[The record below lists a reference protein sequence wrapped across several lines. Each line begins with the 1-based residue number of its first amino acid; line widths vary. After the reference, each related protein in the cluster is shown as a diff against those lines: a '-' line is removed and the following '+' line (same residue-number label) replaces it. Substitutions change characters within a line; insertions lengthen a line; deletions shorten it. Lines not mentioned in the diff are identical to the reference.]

1 MTPPIKV
8 CHLITDLEAGGAERN
23 LVNVVTHA
31 DSSRIVSE
39 VISLLD
45 PGIMAA
51 ELTAAG
57 IPVTSLGMRRGRP
70 SLAGLV
76 SLVRHLRRSTPTILV
91 TWLYHAD
98 LLGYLASRFT
108 PSTRLVWNLRCSDI
122 ARAPDQRALR
132 LLLRLL
138 ASLSPKP
145 DVVVVN
151 SVRGRHFHQE
161 MGYKPRQWM
170 HVANGVDTERF
181 RPRPTEKAR
190 LRVRLG
196 LPADARVIGLVA
208 RLHPMKDHETFLRA
222 AALFSE
228 HDQDARFVLC
238 GSGCRPDSDIL
249 RPLIEG
255 LGLAGR
261 VMLLGERTDLDII
274 YPAFDVLTQSS
285 AYGEGLPNV
294 VIEAM
299 ACGVPCVVTDV
310 GDSRDV
316 VGETGLVLPPR
327 DPQALARGWEKV
339 LSERPGTLGENARLR
354 ILERYS
360 IERACMDYEA
370 LYERLAW
377 GDPVEDQSALRRS
390 AR

>member
-1 MTPPIKV
+1 MTPLIKV

-31 DSSRIVSE
+31 DSSRIASE

-45 PGIMAA
+45 PGIMAS

-57 IPVTSLGMRRGRP
+57 VPVTSLGMRRGRP
-70 SLAGLV
+70 SLDGLV
-76 SLVRHLRRSTPTILV
+76 SLVRHLRRTTPTILL

-122 ARAPDQRALR
+122 ARAPDQRPLWHLVRTLAR
-132 LLLRLL
+132 LSR
-138 ASLSPKP
+138 KP

-151 SVRGRHFHQE
+151 SVRGQHFHQE
-161 MGYKPRQWM
+161 IGYKPRQWM
-170 HVANGVDTERF
+170 HVANGVDTKRF
-181 RPRPTEKAR
+181 RPRPAERAGMR
-190 LRVRLG
+190 ARLG

-222 AALFSE
+222 AALFSR
-228 HDQDARFVLC
+228 HDRDARFVLC
-238 GSGCRPDSDIL
+238 GAGCGPDSETM
-249 RPLIEG
+249 RPLIES
-255 LGLAGR
+255 LGLNGR
-261 VMLLGERTDLDII
+261 VILLGERTDLDNI
-274 YPAFDVLTQSS
+274 YPAFDVLAQSS

-299 ACGVPCVVTDV
+299 ACGIPCVATDV

-316 VGETGLVLPPR
+316 IGETGLVLPPR
-327 DPQALARGWEKV
+327 DPQALARAWEKFFA
-339 LSERPGTLGENARLR
+339 EQPRTLGENARLR
-354 ILERYS
+354 ILEHYS
-360 IERACMDYEA
+360 IARASVDSEA

-377 GDPVEDQSALRRS
+377 GDPLEDQGALRRS

>member
-31 DSSRIVSE
+31 NSSRIASE

-45 PGIMAA
+45 PGVMAA
-51 ELTAAG
+51 EITAAG
-57 IPVTSLGMRRGRP
+57 IPVTSLGMQRGRP
-70 SLAGLV
+70 NLDGLV
-76 SLVRHLRRSTPTILV
+76 SLVHHLHRTTPTILV

-108 PSTRLVWNLRCSDI
+108 PSMRLVWNLRCSDI
-122 ARAPDQRALR
+122 ARAPDQRQLWHLVR
-132 LLLRLL
+132 TL
-138 ASLSPKP
+138 AFLSRKP

-151 SVRGRHFHQE
+151 SVRGQHFHQE
-161 MGYKPRQWM
+161 IGYKPRQWM

-181 RPRPTEKAR
+181 RPRPTERAS
-190 LRVRLG
+190 LRARLG
-196 LPADARVIGLVA
+196 LPTDARVIGLVA

-222 AALFSE
+222 AAAFSK
-228 HDQDARFVLC
+228 HHQDARFVLC
-238 GSGCRPDSDIL
+238 GSGCGPNSETIL
-249 RPLIEG
+249 PLIES

-261 VMLLGERTDLDII
+261 VVLLGERTDLDKI
-274 YPAFDVLTQSS
+274 YPVFDVLAQSS

-299 ACGVPCVVTDV
+299 ACGVPCVATDV

-316 VGETGLVLPPR
+316 IGETGIVLPPR
-327 DPQALARGWEKV
+327 DPQALAHGWETFFA
-339 LSERPGTLGENARLR
+339 EPARILGEHARLR
-354 ILERYS
+354 ILDRYS
-360 IERACMDYEA
+360 INRAGEDYEA
-370 LYERLAW
+370 LYHHLA
-377 GDPVEDQSALRRS
+377 
-390 AR
+390 